1 MAKKKLGISIAII
14 IGFCLFTGLLQFSPI
29 SISFG
34 KRNHANSDLQNMPLQ
49 PNGMYLVYVKKPM
62 ALPDD
67 MELVTE
73 PWTGMAIPC
82 EFAGTRR
89 GAGFV
94 HDGKRKDDDKKKC
107 MGTITILLQDDGR
120 IKYKC
125 LHCSKMIP
133 DRDSKS
139 KKEEYYDNK

>member
-1 MAKKKLGISIAII
+1 MTQKRLKISIALLV
-14 IGFCLFTGLLQFSPI
+14 GFVLFAGLLQFVPI

-34 KRNHANSDLQNMPLQ
+34 KSHHTNSDLRNMPLQ
-49 PNGMYLVYVKKPM
+49 PNGTYLVYVKKPM

-73 PWTGMAIPC
+73 HWAC
-82 EFAGTRR
+82 RAWTRR

-94 HDGKRKDDDKKKC
+94 HDGKRKDGDKGKC
-107 MGTITILLQDDGR
+107 MGTIKMLLQDDAR

-125 LHCSKMIP
+125 LHCGKVIP
-133 DRDSKS
+133 DKISKI
-139 KKEEYYDNK
+139 K